1 MNDLKNK
8 QKVEKLNKGSRIH
21 PTRKLAKRSTTTKS
35 NEVEE
40 LSESDTEWNK
50 SFQSNRVQNAVFRE
64 GDNVIEMEVEG
75 TEFHSKGELSNDDSE
90 EGEGVEKD
98 VEEASVHES
107 ASQIVSEDEET
118 QSLRSRSSG

>member
-1 MNDLKNK
+1 M
-8 QKVEKLNKGSRIH
+8 H

-75 TEFHSKGELSNDDSE
+75 TEFQSKGELSDDDSE